1 MCSWTDFSWSTC
13 FVKLLVRTVPVYS
26 WKYIFSISGYS
37 RMINKQRIERT
48 QNSMLENK
56 CPLKVF
62 LQLFCRRGT
71 IWMKLCNRIFPQH
84 FLQWDT
90 LQIDDKVWSC
100 PSLLL
105 MACNLLIEV
114 LECYWTWMKNIQ
126 NRHILSH

>member
-37 RMINKQRIERT
+37 RMINKQRIGRT

-114 LECYWTWMKNIQ
+114 LECYWTWMENIQ